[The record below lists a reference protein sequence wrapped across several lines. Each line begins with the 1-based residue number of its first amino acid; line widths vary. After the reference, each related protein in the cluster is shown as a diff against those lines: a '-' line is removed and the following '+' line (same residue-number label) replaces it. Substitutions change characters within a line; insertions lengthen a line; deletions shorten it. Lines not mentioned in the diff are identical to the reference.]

1 MQLVHAAATLS
12 MLQAVVLSALQ
23 GFTELFPFSSLGV
36 QVIVPNILHW
46 GIDQSSSQFLP
57 FVVSLHVGTAIGL
70 IVYFWRDWVRLVGAL
85 WNSLGQGLQ
94 RVRRDADQ
102 KTIWLLIAA
111 TIPAG
116 LIGAALQHKIA
127 ALLAAPL
134 AAALLLIVNGLIMAF
149 GERLV
154 RHREEAVAEMTFGQ
168 AIGIGVAQ
176 ILALIPGISRSGVTM
191 VGGLVVGLGYETAA
205 RFSFLM
211 ATPIILA
218 AGLLEVHKLKGG
230 VHGLAAQAGVGFVVA
245 AIVAYFSVRYL
256 MKYFETRRLLPL
268 AAISMAAGVVFTVLL
283 LVHA

>member
-1 MQLVHAAATLS
+1 MQVVHAAATLS

-23 GFTELFPFSSLGV
+23 GFTELFPFSSLGI
-36 QVIVPNILHW
+36 QVIVPKLLHW
-46 GIDQSSSQFLP
+46 GIDQSSAQFLP
-57 FVVSLHVGTAIGL
+57 FVVSLHVGTALGL

-85 WNSLGQGLQ
+85 WRSLGQGMERMRQ
-94 RVRRDADQ
+94 DRDQ

-116 LIGAALQHKIA
+116 LVGFLLQHKIA
-127 ALLAAPL
+127 SLLAAP
-134 AAALLLIVNGLIMAF
+134 AAAAALLIVNGVIMAA

-154 RHREEAVAEMTFGQ
+154 RHREEDVAGMTFGQ
-168 AIGIGVAQ
+168 AIAIGVSQ

-191 VGGLVVGLGYETAA
+191 VGGLAVGLGYETAA

-218 AGLLEVHKLKGG
+218 AGLLEVHKLHGG

-245 AIVAYFSVRYL
+245 AVVAYLSVRYL

-268 AAISMAAGVVFTVLL
+268 AVISVVAGIVFSVLL
-283 LVHA
+283 AVGA